1 MISFELSEE
10 EKIIKKTAEDFG
22 KILREQSRKAEKE
35 GVSDQ
40 IKRKYS
46 ELGFG
51 LMDISEELG
60 GFGYGLFRKVLAL
73 QCMSWGCAATTLSLE
88 LSPVNLHLIQS
99 IDADKDTKT
108 KFKEE
113 VMHNP
118 WGIYID
124 FDGNFSVRNQK
135 FSGKAWAVLGKN
147 ISKFALIK
155 GDEFFIFDEFDIV
168 SKKPLALDAVGL
180 NEVNLENSSPLY
192 SSRIN
197 YKRFISVI
205 RVYLTAIL
213 SGILR
218 ASFEY
223 ASQYAVEREAFG
235 KKIAHHQGLAFALS
249 DFSISVSIA
258 DLCAWRS
265 AWSLDSGQENFEQI
279 CADSFSYTAELA
291 EKFTVWGVQILGGHG
306 FVKDHMVEKW
316 MREAKAISLL
326 FGGKYYA
333 DLDSFGLNQGN
344 LLDQQQKV

>member
-10 EKIIKKTAEDFG
+10 EKLIKKTSEDFG
-22 KILREQSRKAEKE
+22 RILREQSRKAEKE

-40 IKRKYS
+40 IKKKYN
-46 ELGFG
+46 ELSFV
-51 LMDISEELG
+51 LTDVSEELG

-73 QCMSWGCAATTLSLE
+73 QGMSWGCAATTLSLE
-88 LSPVNLHLIQS
+88 LSSINLHLIQS
-99 IDADKDTKT
+99 IDADKDVKT
-108 KFKEE
+108 KFRGE
-113 VMHNP
+113 VLQNP

-124 FDGNFSVRNQK
+124 FDGNFSIREKK
-135 FSGKAWAVLGKN
+135 FSGKAWSVLGKN

-155 GDEFFIFDEFDIV
+155 GGELFVFDEFNIV
-168 SKKPLALDAVGL
+168 SKKTLALDAVGV
-180 NEVNLENSSPLY
+180 NEINLENSSPLY
-192 SSRIN
+192 SLHVN

-205 RVYLTAIL
+205 RIYLTAIL
-213 SGILR
+213 SGILK
-218 ASFEY
+218 ASFDY
-223 ASQYAVEREAFG
+223 ASHYAVEREAFG
-235 KKIAHHQGLAFALS
+235 KKIAHHQGLAFVLS

-258 DLCAWRS
+258 ELCAWRA
-265 AWSLDSGQENFEQI
+265 AWSVDSGQENFEQI
-279 CADSFSYTAELA
+279 CADSFAYTAELA